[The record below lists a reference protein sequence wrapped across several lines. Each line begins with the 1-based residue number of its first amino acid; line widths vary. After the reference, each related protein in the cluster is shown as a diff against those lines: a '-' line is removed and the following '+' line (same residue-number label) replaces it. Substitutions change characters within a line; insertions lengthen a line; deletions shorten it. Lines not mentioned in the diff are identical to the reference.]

1 MLTFLEKKIL
11 SEQKNTHMQHLEDSV
26 LYGGV
31 EGTRQSINALRELRD
46 MLQGKHKQDI
56 SVKWDG
62 APAIFAGTDPSD
74 GEFFVSKKGV
84 FNKNPKVYKTRAE
97 VDADTSGDLNTK
109 MNAALELLPLLGI
122 KGVIQGDFL
131 FGPGDVQNK
140 NIGGE
145 KYTTFHPNTIVYA
158 FPAKSIGAKEVKKAT
173 IGVVW
178 HTTYKGSSFETMK
191 ASYGVDVSKLKT
203 TSKVWSQDAM
213 LRDVSV
219 ATLTEKETKA
229 VDAALSNAGK
239 LFSKVAGSTLRQ
251 LEANPQLAQLIE
263 QFNNTFV
270 RKGEIIKDSR
280 RHTIALQNWLKA
292 KYKKEED
299 KRSSDAGKKVQQKKL
314 AEIMSFFSKEN
325 SASLTNMF
333 ELQKQLVT
341 AKLILINKLNDLA
354 SIDTFVK
361 TSKGFKV
368 TGQEGFV
375 AIDKLGGNA
384 VKLVDRMEFSYNNFS
399 PNILKG
405 WDSKGRG

>member
-1 MLTFLEKKIL
+1 VKTFSRHQIL
-11 SEQKNTHMQHLEDSV
+11 SEQKNTHMQHIEDNV

-31 EGTRQSINALRELRD
+31 EGTRQAINALRELRD

-74 GEFFVSKKGV
+74 GQFFVAKKGV
-84 FNKNPKVYKTRAE
+84 FNKEPKVYKTKAD

-109 MNAALELLPLLGI
+109 MNAALEELPALGI

-131 FGPGDVQNK
+131 FGPGDVTSK
-140 NIGGE
+140 NIGGQ
-145 KYTTFHPNTIVYA
+145 KFMTFHPNTIVYA
-158 FPAKSIGAKEVKKAT
+158 FPTNSNGAKEIKKAR
-173 IGVVW
+173 IGIVW
-178 HTTYKGSSFETMK
+178 HTTYKGSSFQTMK
-191 ASYGVDVSKLKT
+191 ASYGVNVNALKT
-203 TSKVWSQDAM
+203 TRKVWSQDAM

-219 ATLTEKETKA
+219 ATMTESETKA

-239 LFSKVAGSTLRQ
+239 LFSKVSGNTLRQ

-270 RKGEIIKDSR
+270 RKGEVIKDSR
-280 RHTIALQNWLKA
+280 RHTIALQNWLKT

-299 KRSSDAGKKVQQKKL
+299 KRKSDAGKKVQQKKL

-325 SASLTNMF
+325 TASLINMF
-333 ELQKQLVT
+333 ELQKQMVS

-361 TSKGFKV
+361 TSKGYKV

-399 PNILKG
+399 PNVLKG

>member
-314 AEIMSFFSKEN
+314 AEILSFFSKEN